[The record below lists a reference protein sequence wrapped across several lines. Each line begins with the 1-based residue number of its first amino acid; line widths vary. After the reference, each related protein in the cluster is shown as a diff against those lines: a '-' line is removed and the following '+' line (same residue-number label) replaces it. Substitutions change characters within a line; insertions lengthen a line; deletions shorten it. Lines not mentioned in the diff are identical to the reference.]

1 MPLSKY
7 NEMILTLLQVSSH
20 RCNGS
25 DEGAA
30 NNTITADGVIAHFIA
45 HNEAIVAL
53 EFDTSG
59 TLLLTAD
66 RRGHDFHV
74 FRLQPHPSGSSL
86 AAVHHLYVLHRG
98 DTSAKVGK
106 CFTQLWY

>member
-1 MPLSKY
+1 M
-7 NEMILTLLQVSSH
+7 QASS
-20 RCNGS
+20 NKS
-25 DEGAA
+25 NSFDEGHPGNSVASDA
-30 NNTITADGVIAHFIA
+30 VIAHFIA

-53 EFDTSG
+53 EFDPSG

-98 DTSAKVGK
+98 DTTAKV
-106 CFTQLWY
+106 FL